1 MIPESIWPGMFQAEA
16 GRGKTKLNITRQAS
30 SLIASIG

>member
-1 MIPESIWPGMFQAEA
+1 MMAESIWPEMFQAEA
-16 GRGKTKLNITRQAS
+16 GRGRAKLNITRHAS